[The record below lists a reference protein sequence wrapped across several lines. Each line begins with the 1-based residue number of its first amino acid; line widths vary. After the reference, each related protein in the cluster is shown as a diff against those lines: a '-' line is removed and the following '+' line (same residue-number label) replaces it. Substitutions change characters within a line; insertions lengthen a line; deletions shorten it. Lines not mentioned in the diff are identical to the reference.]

1 MPFHSSNSLGLAFSD
16 SFSNS
21 VGLAFS
27 DSFCRPGYF
36 RADLC
41 VQSAKRR
48 LLPII
53 VGSMAVGVAGTLYEA
68 YPAGKVRSGR
78 RSGMAIGRSISA
90 RVPQGFEMLAV
101 LHLPGQ
107 TTALH
112 CRSSSTGAGRIAS
125 EPRCQVKLQHAGS
138 RRKPEETLTQLKDPK
153 WKQLVKRVKG
163 FVKRVGKD
171 VKRPTNSSTA
181 TLCSVMA
188 VRPVPVP
195 GAAPPKI
202 PIWQRRNLPS
212 LRPLNIYKV
221 RPSRSRSTQSFG
233 M

>member
-1 MPFHSSNSLGLAFSD
+1 
-16 SFSNS
+16 
-21 VGLAFS
+21 
-27 DSFCRPGYF
+27 
-36 RADLC
+36 
-41 VQSAKRR
+41 
-48 LLPII
+48 
-53 VGSMAVGVAGTLYEA
+53 MAVGVAGTLYEA

-112 CRSSSTGAGRIAS
+112 RRSSSTGAGRIAS

-171 VKRPTNSSTA
+171 VKRPANSSTA